1 VIGLERDILSLSSYG
16 VCQIIFG
23 RGGWFDRKN
32 DKLLPFRI
40 LKEELRMRKV
50 LSIVLVLALVLG
62 STAFSFGALPSDVKG
77 TKYEDAVNV
86 LMDLDVIS
94 GYPDGSYKPAGIVTR
109 GEMAKIIICALGL
122 EDYAAGASSFKDMAG
137 HWSDKYVAYA
147 VSLGIIN
154 GYPDGTFKP
163 DNTVTYDEAAK
174 MLVAALGYTE
184 EALVGTWPANWVTKA
199 RVLGIL
205 DGVKAGATGANR
217 GDIALM
223 AFQTLNQQIGKTN
236 KDGDFVATNVGTLA
250 VPEDDTM
257 LRRLGAELYL
267 AGAAFVVTDTLADD
281 AIANIR
287 EYIGAYVTA
296 YSSDG
301 DIMAIKEVKSTFL
314 TGDLNAAGT
323 KFDTG
328 DVEYDVVD
336 GAYYVT
342 NGDDVTNGEST
353 VNGAITGVWAAD
365 KPAAG
370 TYTFAVDVSGKKI
383 KDIYS
388 IGTWAVDDDFM
399 FEDGDLEDD
408 NIAGNLFKLDDNDD
422 IDMNSFALLGVSNL
436 EDIEEDNVVYVYLGA
451 TSSEITRIEVGTE
464 TASGKVSR
472 IKGGSEYTIGGK
484 VYEFSAETGAI
495 TTRPAVGDEI
505 DIVLDYAGDIYDY
518 ETVSGESG
526 LYGIVLRTSVASE
539 DMNALDAK
547 DAKLE
552 LFLADGTKKEF
563 VIDYD
568 EIGTAAADGIK
579 EGAAAGAV
587 YDFNGGSPDT
597 WKLRAGDL
605 IEYALNK
612 DGEIKE
618 IEWMVDAQG
627 TTAVRAD
634 TTRVVGAA
642 DLSAKGYYQTY
653 QVTSD
658 ALILTYDAAF
668 TTDAD
673 DYGVADRAKLLDSSI
688 PTNAYYVL
696 DGGKIVLMYINDA
709 ATSAD
714 DVFGVLVDAEEND
727 SDAGWGVDM
736 LIDGKEVFFNSNI
749 DATGLVK
756 DILYLVEYDVDG
768 DVSALTAQ
776 NTLDP
781 TTPED
786 FYASARTNVTSVAGT
801 CTISGYVIKL
811 DTAGDTFDIDG
822 AGSAR
827 KAITLDN
834 DVAVYKW
841 SDADGYYKL
850 AKISDI
856 KGKVEV
862 AFFDTVDDDG
872 VFDVV
877 LIMDDAAAPA
887 Y

>member
-1 VIGLERDILSLSSYG
+1 
-16 VCQIIFG
+16 
-23 RGGWFDRKN
+23 
-32 DKLLPFRI
+32 
-40 LKEELRMRKV
+40 MRKV

-154 GYPDGTFKP
+154 GYPDGTFKA

-223 AFQTLNQQIGKTN
+223 AFQTLNQQIGKVN
-236 KDGDFVATNVGTLA
+236 KDGDFIATNVGTLA
-250 VPEDDTM
+250 FPEDDTM

-336 GAYYVT
+336 GAYYVA

-353 VNGAITGVWAAD
+353 VAVGAPFANWAAAA
-365 KPAAG
+365 PAAG
-370 TYTFAVDVSGKKI
+370 TYTIAADVSGKKI

-388 IGTWAVDDDFM
+388 IGTWAVNDDFM

-408 NIAGNLFKLDDNDD
+408 SIGGNPFKLDDNDD
-422 IDMNSFALLGVSNL
+422 IDMNSFALLGVDSL
-436 EDIEEDNVVYVYLGA
+436 EDIEEDNVVYVYLGVG
-451 TSSEITRIEVGTE
+451 SGEITRLEVGTE
-464 TASGKVSR
+464 TASGKVSK

-484 VYEFSAETGAI
+484 VYEFSAEAGAI
-495 TTRPAVGDEI
+495 ATRPAVGDEI

-526 LYGIVLRTSVASE
+526 LYGIVLRTGIASE
-539 DMNALDAK
+539 DMNALGAK

-563 VIDYD
+563 VVDYD
-568 EIGTAAADGIK
+568 ELVKDVDIPTNADTSTAAAGDVYSFDDDVTV
-579 EGAAAGAV
+579 GA
-587 YDFNGGSPDT
+587 SPADQ
-597 WKLRAGDL
+597 WLLSAGDL

-612 DGEIKE
+612 DGEINS
-618 IEWMVDAQG
+618 IEWIAAASVGA
-627 TTAVRAD
+627 AVRGD
-634 TTRVVGAA
+634 TTRVAGAA

-653 QVTSD
+653 QVASD

-688 PTNAYYVL
+688 PANAYYVL